1 MRSLSRRQF
10 VSALPLLSVGPSL
23 GFCAVDV
30 AQTAKA
36 PIQPESV
43 LFENVRIFESG
54 RMQPSGPT
62 HVLLDRSG
70 IKLTETSSIATD
82 ESVAVIA
89 GNGRTLIPEL
99 IEAHARMMAAMPKDE
114 ALVEIPEWNYVMLS
128 ANSQSGPR
136 TGVPAFA
143 FAERSIELDS
153 TVDVGIVIAPRIW
166 PNAVVISGLDTS
178 QSPIHS
184 GDSQPNRRA
193 RLVAT
198 TPSACKKVDASQ
210 SAAFS
215 RASASYWGAFASVHA
230 NTAHAIMTAMPG
242 ASGSRAIGSERFA
255 NILMVWQ
262 ACPSVSCGSP
272 G

>member
-1 MRSLSRRQF
+1 VRSLSRRQF
-10 VSALPLLSVGPSL
+10 VSALPLLGVGPSL
-23 GFCAVDV
+23 GLCAVAV
-30 AQTAKA
+30 AQTAKT
-36 PIQPESV
+36 PIQPESL

-54 RMQPSGPT
+54 RMQSSGPM

-70 IKLTETSSIATD
+70 IRRTETFPIAND
-82 ESVAVIA
+82 ENVAVIA
-89 GNGRTLIPEL
+89 GKGRTLIPEL
-99 IEAHARMMAAMPKDE
+99 IEAHARMMAARPKGE

-136 TGVPAFA
+136 KRVPAFE
-143 FAERSIELDS
+143 FAERSIKLDS

-166 PNAVVISGLDTS
+166 PKAVVISGLDIS
-178 QSPIHS
+178 QSSIHS

-198 TPSACKKVDASQ
+198 APSACKKVDASQ
-210 SAAFS
+210 SAAFNP
-215 RASASYWGAFASVHA
+215 ASASYWGAFASVHA

-262 ACPSVSCGSP
+262 ACASVSCGSH

>member
-10 VSALPLLSVGPSL
+10 VSALPLLGAGPSL
-23 GFCAVDV
+23 GLWAVAV
-30 AQTAKA
+30 AQTAKT

-43 LFENVRIFESG
+43 LLENVRIFESG
-54 RMQPSGPT
+54 RIQPSGPM

-70 IKLTETSSIATD
+70 IRRTEISPIATD
-82 ESVAVIA
+82 ENVAVIA
-89 GNGRTLIPEL
+89 GKGRTLIPEL
-99 IEAHARMMAAMPKDE
+99 IEAHARMMAARLKGE

-128 ANSQSGPR
+128 TNSQSGSR
-136 TGVPAFA
+136 KRVPAFE
-143 FAERSIELDS
+143 FAERSIKLDN

-166 PNAVVISGLDTS
+166 PKAVVMSGLDIS
-178 QSPIHS
+178 QSSIHS

-198 TPSACKKVDASQ
+198 ASSACKKVDASQ

-215 RASASYWGAFASVHA
+215 PASASYWGAFASVHA

-242 ASGSRAIGSERFA
+242 AGGSRAIRSERFA

-262 ACPSVSCGSP
+262 ACPSLSCGSH